1 MMSSEYIQPE
11 ALARQISNR
20 PGTRSPGMMYFL
32 SLSFACPY
40 YFTWKRPDTERRPE
54 ENFNFPD

>member
-11 ALARQISNR
+11 ALTQQISNR
-20 PGTRSPGMMYFL
+20 PGACSPGMMHFL
-32 SLSFACPY
+32 NLSFACSY
-40 YFTWKRPDTERRPE
+40 SFTRKRPDTERRPE